1 MTALN
6 TQRWRSAAEWV
17 GPTVIALL
25 LLGPALRPG
34 VLFNLDLILTPQLD
48 TPLGFWGLGPELPR
62 RLPLWL
68 PISWLSGLIPATVV
82 GKVLLV
88 ALFVVPWVGMARLTK
103 RIATTATPF
112 VCHVAG
118 ALYTLSPFILTRAA
132 IGHFNVTMPHAVLPW
147 VLPVLLRPGRRLGS
161 TFIACFA
168 MGFAGHFGGSVALT
182 VILVAVLCGRRE
194 RWLSAFVVGVCA
206 QAPWLVPGIL
216 VSVTNRIEMASGS
229 AFPTDAVGL
238 SGLARLSAG
247 GGFWNTYFQVGGSGL
262 VVAVVGFALFTFG
275 VIGTRGLDDETRVPL
290 VVLGALGWFVAAASA
305 IRGVSTV
312 FLWVDDHLLAGI
324 WREGHRMLTL
334 HLLWLAPAASLG
346 GQRLY
351 ERCRRRRDLAIWAGP
366 ALVLPLAITVM
377 LAVPGVWGLG
387 GQLSAAPLPH
397 SWQQTRDAI
406 DREPGTVLALPWFQ
420 YFNLSIDDGPVRRV
434 LNPLPL
440 YLGGDV
446 LASSDNGLQ
455 QGVRETGDAREVSA
469 TALVE
474 SLVSG
479 KSIGPELGDLGV
491 RWIVMLKTV
500 HQQRY
505 SALDTD
511 SGLRRVI
518 DADDIALYEVMS
530 WQGIAVDSNGA
541 AVATR
546 TLGPAFARVDS
557 SQAVQLSRAGSGG
570 WMRGTDIAST
580 TPEGLL
586 SLPAGTG
593 LVWNLATIPAVL
605 SELVPSIV
613 VAVLLAR
620 RSRRRRRRSR
630 PESSGVALPM
640 ET

>member
-1 MTALN
+1 MTVLD
-6 TQRWRSAAEWV
+6 TRRRRTFAEWL
-17 GPTVIALL
+17 GPTVIAVL

-34 VLFNLDLILTPQLD
+34 SLFNLDLILTPQLD

-68 PISWLSGLIPATVV
+68 PISWLSGLIPATFV

-88 ALFVVPWVGMARLTK
+88 ALFVLPWVGMARLTK
-103 RIATTATPF
+103 RIATTASPY

-118 ALYTLSPFILTRAA
+118 ALYALSPFVLTRAA
-132 IGHFNVTMPHAVLPW
+132 VGHFNVTMPHAVLPW

-194 RWLSAFVVGVCA
+194 RWLSAFVVGLCA

-216 VSVTNRIEMASGS
+216 VSVTNHIEMASGS

-238 SGLARLSAG
+238 TGLARLSAG
-247 GGFWNTYFQVGGSGL
+247 GGFWNTYFQIGGSGL
-262 VVAVVGFALFTFG
+262 VVAAVGFALFTFG
-275 VIGTRGLDDETRVPL
+275 VIGTQMVDDETRIPL

-334 HLLWLAPAASLG
+334 HLLWLAPTAALG

-351 ERCRRRRDLAIWAGP
+351 EACRRRRDLASWAGP

-387 GQLSAAPLPH
+387 GQLSATPLPH
-397 SWQQTRDAI
+397 SWQQTRNTI
-406 DREPGTVLALPWFQ
+406 EHEPGTVLALPWFQ
-420 YFNLSIDDGPVRRV
+420 YFNLSIDDSPVRRV

-455 QGVRETGDAREVSA
+455 QGVHETGDAREASA
-469 TALVE
+469 TALVK
-474 SLVSG
+474 SLVKG
-479 KSIGPELGDLGV
+479 KSISTELGDLGV

-500 HQQRY
+500 HQHRY

-511 SGLRRVI
+511 TGLRRVI
-518 DADDIALYEVMS
+518 DADDIALYEVIS
-530 WQGIAVDSNGA
+530 WKGA
-541 AVATR
+541 AADESGTAVETG
-546 TLGPAFARVDS
+546 TLGPALAWVDT
-557 SQAVQLSRAGSGG
+557 SQAVQLSRAGSDG
-570 WMRGTDIAST
+570 WMRGTHTAST
-580 TPEGLL
+580 TSKGLL

-593 LVWNLATIPAVL
+593 VVWNLATIPAVL
-605 SELVPSIV
+605 SELIPSIA

-620 RSRRRRRRSR
+620 RWRRRRTISAI
-630 PESSGVALPM
+630 VASPI
-640 ET
+640 ETC

>member
-1 MTALN
+1 MTVLN
-6 TQRWRSAAEWV
+6 SHRWRTAAEWL
-17 GPTVIALL
+17 GPTVIAVL

-34 VLFNLDLILTPQLD
+34 ALFNLDLILTPRLD

-68 PISWLSGLIPATVV
+68 PISWLSVLIPATVV

-103 RIATTATPF
+103 RIATTASPY

-118 ALYTLSPFILTRAA
+118 ALYALSPFILTRAA
-132 IGHFNVTMPHAVLPW
+132 VGHFNVTMPHAVLPW
-147 VLPVLLRPGRRLGS
+147 VLPVLLRPGRRLGA
-161 TFIACFA
+161 TFVACFA

-182 VILVAVLCGRRE
+182 VILVAVLCGRHE
-194 RWLSAFVVGVCA
+194 RWLSAFLVGLCA
-206 QAPWLVPGIL
+206 QAPWLVPGVL
-216 VSVTNRIEMASGS
+216 VSLTNHIEMASGS
-229 AFPTDAVGL
+229 AFPTDAAGL

-247 GGFWNTYFQVGGSGL
+247 GGFWNTYFQIGGSGL
-262 VVAVVGFALFTFG
+262 AVTAVGLALLTFG
-275 VIGTRGLDDETRVPL
+275 VIGTRRVDDETRVPL

-334 HLLWLAPAASLG
+334 HLLWLAPTAALG

-351 ERCRRRRDLAIWAGP
+351 EACRRRRDLAAWSGP

-387 GQLSAAPLPH
+387 GQLSSTPLPH

-406 DREPGTVLALPWFQ
+406 DTEPGTVLALPWFQ
-420 YFNLSIDDGPVRRV
+420 YFNLSIDGGPVRRV
-434 LNPLPL
+434 LNPLSL

-469 TALVE
+469 TALIKT
-474 SLVSG
+474 LVSG

-505 SALDTD
+505 AALDTD
-511 SGLRRVI
+511 AGLRRVI

-530 WQGIAVDSNGA
+530 WHGAAVDSDGA
-541 AVATR
+541 TVATR
-546 TLGPAFARVDS
+546 TLGPGFAWVDS
-557 SQAVQLSRAGSGG
+557 PQAVQLSRAGSGG
-570 WMRGTDIAST
+570 WMRGVQFAST

-586 SLPAGTG
+586 SLPTGGG
-593 LVWNLATIPAVL
+593 LVWNLATIPALL
-605 SELVPSIV
+605 SQLLPGIAVAILV
-613 VAVLLAR
+613 AR
-620 RSRRRRRRSR
+620 RWRRGRRRRA
-630 PESSGVALPM
+630 ECVGVALPV